1 MTKTQLIAAV
11 SDRTGLTRASVEKA
25 VTALTDSITEGLVN
39 GEKVGLVGFGSFT
52 VSDRKPR
59 VGRNPKTGEPIQ
71 IAASKGV
78 RFSAGTALKKALN

>member
-11 SDRTGLTRASVEKA
+11 SDRTGMTRASVEKA
-25 VTALTDSITEGLVN
+25 VTALTDSITESLVA
-39 GEKVGLVGFGSFT
+39 GEKVGLVGFGSFA
-52 VSDRKPR
+52 VSDRAAR
-59 VGRNPKTGEPIQ
+59 TGRNPKTGAPIE

>member
-11 SDRTGLTRASVEKA
+11 SDRTGMTRASVEKA
-25 VTALTDSITEGLVN
+25 VTALTDSITEGLVS
-39 GEKVGLVGFGSFT
+39 GEKVGLVGFGSFA
-52 VSDRKPR
+52 VSDRAAR
-59 VGRNPKTGEPIQ
+59 TGRNPKTGEPIQ

>member
-11 SDRTGLTRASVEKA
+11 SDRTGMTRASVEKA
-25 VTALTDSITEGLVN
+25 VTALTDSITEGLAA
-39 GEKVGLVGFGSFT
+39 GEKVGLVGFGSFA
-52 VSDRKPR
+52 VSDRAAR
-59 VGRNPKTGEPIQ
+59 TGRNPKTGEPIQ